1 MTPVMEG
8 VPPGFP
14 GGFPVLFA
22 PTAPLAARCT
32 GNSVM
37 QKHGIVMRAPAFDD
51 GLPSRADGR
60 R

>member
-32 GNSVM
+32 GNSVV
-37 QKHGIVMRAPAFDD
+37 QKHDIVMRAPAFAD
-51 GLPSRADGR
+51 GLPYLADDR
-60 R
+60 P